1 MKTVLLLLASAALTV
16 CLHASDFPSG
26 SPKFATSADT
36 VMAAAKTNGKP
47 TIMVFSASWCGP
59 CQEMKKDVYPSAAVK
74 PFHDQFNWAY
84 LDIDV
89 AANTKLFESHKLESV
104 PHLLFLDATGK
115 TIDQQEG
122 GSTPDE
128 FAKKLT
134 QVLKKAAANGSA
146 SAN

>member
-1 MKTVLLLLASAALTV
+1 MKTALTLLATAALTV
-16 CLHASDFPSG
+16 CLHASDFPAG
-26 SPKFATSADT
+26 SPKFATTADT
-36 VMAAAKTNGKP
+36 VMTAAKTNGKP
-47 TIMVFSASWCGP
+47 TILVFSASWCGP

-104 PHLLFLDATGK
+104 PHLLFLDTAGK

-122 GSTPDE
+122 SSTPAE

-134 QVLKKAAANGSA
+134 QVLKKAGANRTA

>member
-1 MKTVLLLLASAALTV
+1 MKTALLILTTTVLTV
-16 CLHASDFPSG
+16 CLHAADFPAG
-26 SPKFATSADT
+26 SPKFATTADT
-36 VMAAAKTNGKP
+36 VMTAAKTNGKP
-47 TIMVFSASWCGP
+47 TILVFSASWCGP

-104 PHLLFLDATGK
+104 PHLLFLDASGK

-122 GSTPDE
+122 GSTPAE
-128 FAKKLT
+128 FAQKLT
-134 QVLKKAAANGSA
+134 QVLKKAGANRTA

>member
-1 MKTVLLLLASAALTV
+1 MKTTLLILATVALTV
-16 CLHASDFPSG
+16 CLQASDFPAG
-26 SPKFATSADT
+26 SPKFATNADSVLAT
-36 VMAAAKTNGKP
+36 AQANGKP

-89 AANTKLFESHKLESV
+89 EANGKLFESHKLESV
-104 PHLLFLDATGK
+104 PHLLFLNASGK

-122 GSTPDE
+122 GCSPEE
-128 FAKKLT
+128 FAKKLVK
-134 QVLKKAAANGSA
+134 VLKMAGPAKTA
-146 SAN
+146 STN